1 MSIMHMALL
10 MARPDE
16 LGTHVARA
24 SRKFCADTSVLR
36 RAKQCLRCDRI
47 LGSAYVSGIAI

>member
-24 SRKFCADTSVLR
+24 CRKFCADTSALR
-36 RAKQCLRCDRI
+36 RAKQCLRCDGI